1 MEIIYAINFW
11 VVLLMFLAVL
21 LLSITVTQTREE
33 FISMGNYNIYKRY
46 RKGGKRLRRRF
57 NKNLKITTKKLA
69 PILKRQIDKLS
80 LISL

>member
-1 MEIIYAINFW
+1 MEITYAINFW

-33 FISMGNYNIYKRY
+33 FISMGNIYKRY
-46 RKGGKRLRRRF
+46 GKGGKRLRRRF
-57 NKNLKITTKKLA
+57 NKNLKITTKKLV

>member
-1 MEIIYAINFW
+1 MEITYAINVW
-11 VVLLMFLAVL
+11 VILLMFLAVL

-33 FISMGNYNIYKRY
+33 FISMGGYNIYKRC

-57 NKNLKITTKKLA
+57 NKNLKITTKKLV
-69 PILKRQIDKLS
+69 PILKSQIDKLT